1 VGWDMRETL
10 VKIEDFK
17 DSPLG
22 KIPEGWEVK
31 PLREIADLQVGF
43 AFKSEWFQEHEGIRL
58 LRGENV
64 GYGSP
69 DWSET
74 RRLPWKMCP
83 NYQEYELV
91 AGDIIIGMD
100 RTFTKSGFKISVLE
114 PDDVPALLVQRV
126 GRFIPINCDHQF
138 LKVLLNSQEYHHA
151 LLAQQKGMDIPHLSK
166 TEILEPVVAVPPVDE
181 QRQIAEILN
190 TIDSTIAHTSSLI
203 AKLKLMKAGLLHD
216 LLTRGLDENGE
227 LRDAIAY
234 PEQFKD
240 SPLGRIPKDWKI
252 YNTGA
257 IATIKYGINDAV
269 DQTLESGVLT
279 ITLPCVS
286 KTGELTLHKELLAL
300 SARHK
305 VRDEDILQAGDL
317 LFNWRNGSQEHLGK
331 TAYFK
336 ATGEYTHVGFLLRIR
351 ANSELCDSRY
361 LWWRISYMKSE
372 GLFLRAKSQVN
383 NTFNSEELANMR
395 VIVPPIPEQQ
405 RIVKALEPC
414 EQRIRAEEAYR
425 DKLKLQKQGL
435 MHDLLTGKVR
445 VKDADKF
452 TSASHTV

>member
-1 VGWDMRETL
+1 MRETL
-10 VKIEDFK
+10 VKAEEFK
-17 DSPLG
+17 DSLVGRIPKDWDVSSLAALTQYITYGFTNPMPTTKDGPWMITAFDIANG
-22 KIPEGWEVK
+22 KICYGQARHTSEKAYKNDLTQKSK
-31 PLREIADLQVGF
+31 PNL
-43 AFKSEWFQEHEGIRL
+43 
-58 LRGENV
+58 
-64 GYGSP
+64 
-69 DWSET
+69 
-74 RRLPWKMCP
+74 
-83 NYQEYELV
+83 
-91 AGDIIIGMD
+91 GDILITKDGTLGRIAVVD
-100 RTFTKSGFKISVLE
+100 RTGICINQSVACLRPLLDTDVRFLVHYLRSDIGQERMLADAGGSTIKHIYITK
-114 PDDVPALLVQRV
+114 
-126 GRFIPINCDHQF
+126 
-138 LKVLLNSQEYHHA
+138 
-151 LLAQQKGMDIPHLSK
+151 LAQMEVP
-166 TEILEPVVAVPPVDE
+166 VPPREERTRISD
-181 QRQIAEILN
+181 ILD

-203 AKLKLMKAGLLHD
+203 AKLKQMKAGLLHD

-227 LRDAIAY
+227 LRDAIAH

-240 SPLGRIPKDWKI
+240 SPLGQIPKDWKI

-372 GLFLRAKSQVN
+372 GLFLRATSQVN

-425 DKLKLQKQGL
+425 DKLKLQKKGL
-435 MHDLLTGKVR
+435 MHDLLTGMIR
-445 VKDADKF
+445 VKD
-452 TSASHTV
+452 T

>member
-1 VGWDMRETL
+1 MRETL
-10 VKIEDFK
+10 VKTEEFK
-17 DSPLG
+17 DSPVEKIPKDWEIVSLKNEINILHGYAFEGEYFADEPPGDVLLVPGNFHRDGGLYFDDNNTKYYRGLIPDGTVLENGQLLIVMTDLSPRTLILGRVVLLELPFRVLHNQRIG
-22 KIPEGWEVK
+22 KIVPKLPNTWDK
-31 PLREIADLQVGF
+31 RF
-43 AFKSEWFQEHEGIRL
+43 L
-58 LRGENV
+58 LLVMNSDTVRRNIISNATGTTV
-64 GYGSP
+64 RHTSP
-69 DWSET
+69 D
-74 RRLPWKMCP
+74 RILA
-83 NYQEYELV
+83 NV
-91 AGDIIIGMD
+91 
-100 RTFTKSGFKISVLE
+100 
-114 PDDVPALLVQRV
+114 VP
-126 GRFIPINCDHQF
+126 
-138 LKVLLNSQEYHHA
+138 K
-151 LLAQQKGMDIPHLSK
+151 
-166 TEILEPVVAVPPVDE
+166 PPVEE
-181 QRQIAEILN
+181 QSKIAEILN
-190 TIDSTIAHTSSLI
+190 TIDEAIAHTSSLI
-203 AKLKLMKAGLLHD
+203 AKLKQMKAGLLHD

-227 LRDAIAY
+227 LRDAIAH
-234 PEQFKD
+234 PKQFKD

-286 KTGELTLHKELLAL
+286 KTGELTLDKELLAL

-331 TAYFK
+331 TAYFE

-351 ANSELCDSRY
+351 ANPELCDSRY

-372 GLFLRAKSQVN
+372 GFFLRAKSQVN

-405 RIVKALEPC
+405 RLVKALEPC
-414 EQRIRAEEAYR
+414 EQRIRAEEAYH

-445 VKDADKF
+445 VNYLGDN
-452 TSASHTV
+452 

>member
-1 VGWDMRETL
+1 MRETL
-10 VKIEDFK
+10 VKSEEFK
-17 DSPLG
+17 DSPTE
-22 KIPEGWEVK
+22 KMPEGREVK

-166 TEILEPVVAVPPVDE
+166 TEILEPVVAIPPVDE

-190 TIDSTIAHTSSLI
+190 TIDEAIARTSSLI
-203 AKLKLMKAGLLHD
+203 AKLKQMKAGLLHD

-227 LRDAIAY
+227 LRDAIGH
-234 PEQFKD
+234 PQQFKD
-240 SPLGRIPKDWKI
+240 SPLGQIPKDWE
-252 YNTGA
+252 TGVLGDVVDPNRP
-257 IATIKYGINDAV
+257 IVYGILMPGYGYPGGIPVVKVKDIINSKI
-269 DQTLESGVLT
+269 QTSDLLLTSPEIDNNYRRSRLE
-279 ITLPCVS
+279 P
-286 KTGELTLHKELLAL
+286 
-300 SARHK
+300 
-305 VRDEDILQAGDL
+305 GDL
-317 LFNWRNGSQEHLGK
+317 LFTIRGTVGRMAFVPEHLRGANITQD
-331 TAYFK
+331 TARLAIINADPHFVRQYLEMPKPQAFIELHTIGQAVK
-336 ATGEYTHVGFLLRIR
+336 GINLRDVRLIP
-351 ANSELCDSRY
+351 L
-361 LWWRISYMKSE
+361 
-372 GLFLRAKSQVN
+372 V
-383 NTFNSEELANMR
+383 
-395 VIVPPIPEQQ
+395 VPPTSEQLK
-405 RIVKALEPC
+405 IIDIC
-414 EQRIRAEEAYR
+414 DTYDNRIRAEEAYR
-425 DKLKLQKQGL
+425 DKLKLQKTGL
-435 MHDLLTGKVR
+435 MHDLLTGRIR
-445 VKDADKF
+445 VKDAQQVYF
-452 TSASHTV
+452 